1 MSAAPRVADL
11 LLDPILDGIQI
22 VAGSAGV
29 ERRVTDVLWY
39 EGDFEQV
46 EGALMICGEAH
57 VSPPYRLDAL
67 VRRAQEARAAAL
79 LVVAGP
85 AHPLLSSMR
94 LADRLEIP
102 VLWLDTREPVRLML
116 ELNSLVRAPETVRAR
131 TVERLLRQL
140 AAKRSGTDILA
151 AAETVLSVKLSL
163 VTSDGSAIRGRKW
176 TSILGCT
183 WTNRSLSAAS
193 TCSCTRSW
201 TPTSIG
207 SRPGSPAPMT
217 GPPTRGWTSSP
228 WGWP

>member
-67 VRRAQEARAAAL
+67 VRRARRPAAAS
-79 LVVAGP
+79 GGCRP

-102 VLWLDTREPVRLML
+102 SSGWTRESP
-116 ELNSLVRAPETVRAR
+116 
-131 TVERLLRQL
+131 
-140 AAKRSGTDILA
+140 
-151 AAETVLSVKLSL
+151 
-163 VTSDGSAIRGRKW
+163 SA
-176 TSILGCT
+176 
-183 WTNRSLSAAS
+183 
-193 TCSCTRSW
+193 SC
-201 TPTSIG
+201 
-207 SRPGSPAPMT
+207 
-217 GPPTRGWTSSP
+217 
-228 WGWP
+228 